1 MKKIDFKWKTIK
13 DVDVAGKRILLR
25 ADYNVPLKDGEILDD
40 FRVEASLPTLKYL
53 IERGAKIVIISHLGR
68 PKSPADIQFSLAP
81 IAENLSEKLGKKVK
95 FAKDCIGEDV
105 ANLTAKMGSGDVVML
120 ENLRFHPEEKADDR
134 EFAKNLAK
142 DTHAN
147 LFVQEG
153 FGVVHRAHAS
163 THAITEFLP
172 SVAGFLLKKEY
183 VEIKSATDD
192 PNRPLTALMGG
203 AKISDKIPLVRKFVE
218 IADNV
223 VIGGAM
229 ANNFL
234 KFNGKNVAKSLV
246 ENDVDEIIKEIMV
259 AVREKWGENYN
270 DHFILP
276 TDVAIA
282 TDGDFHSQRVEVDL
296 AGNPLYGEAAIFDLG
311 AKTIAKINDKIR
323 ESGTVIWNGDLGID
337 NVPQFSVASIAAA
350 ESMTK
355 TRIISVVGG
364 GDTADFARHWDKLRG
379 GSFTHVSTGGGAS
392 LELMAGEKLPGIY
405 ALMRK

>member
-337 NVPQFSVASIAAA
+337 NVPQFSVA
-350 ESMTK
+350 
-355 TRIISVVGG
+355 
-364 GDTADFARHWDKLRG
+364 
-379 GSFTHVSTGGGAS
+379 
-392 LELMAGEKLPGIY
+392 
-405 ALMRK
+405 

>member
-13 DVDVAGKRILLR
+13 DVDVAGERILLR

-282 TDGDFHSQRVEVDL
+282 TDGDFHSPRVEVDL
-296 AGNPLYGEAAIFDLG
+296 AENPLYGEAAIFDLG
-311 AKTIAKINDKIR
+311 EKTIAKIDDKIR

-337 NVPQFSVASIAAA
+337 NVPQFSMASIAAA
-350 ESMTK
+350 ENMTK

>member
-337 NVPQFSVASIAAA
+337 NVPQFSMASIAAA
-350 ESMTK
+350 ENMTK

>member
-282 TDGDFHSQRVEVDL
+282 TDGDFHSPRVEVDL
-296 AGNPLYGEAAIFDLG
+296 AENPLYGEAAIFDLG
-311 AKTIAKINDKIR
+311 EKTIAKIDDKIR

-337 NVPQFSVASIAAA
+337 NVPQFSTASIAAA
-350 ESMTK
+350 ENMTK

>member
-282 TDGDFHSQRVEVDL
+282 TDGDFHSPRVEVDL
-296 AGNPLYGEAAIFDLG
+296 AENPLYGEAAIFDLG

-337 NVPQFSVASIAAA
+337 NVPQFSMASIAAA
-350 ESMTK
+350 ENMTK

>member
-246 ENDVDEIIKEIMV
+246 ENDVDAIIKEIMV

-337 NVPQFSVASIAAA
+337 NAPQFSMASIAAA
-350 ESMTK
+350 ENMTK

>member
-282 TDGDFHSQRVEVDL
+282 TDGDFHSPRVEVDL
-296 AGNPLYGEAAIFDLG
+296 AENPLYGEAAIFDLG
-311 AKTIAKINDKIR
+311 EKTIAKIDDKIR

-337 NVPQFSVASIAAA
+337 NVPQFSVASIATA

>member
-282 TDGDFHSQRVEVDL
+282 TDGDFHSPRVEVDL

-337 NVPQFSVASIAAA
+337 NVPQFSMASIAAA
-350 ESMTK
+350 ENMTK

>member
-40 FRVEASLPTLKYL
+40 FRVEASLLTLKYL

-337 NVPQFSVASIAAA
+337 NAPQFSMASIAAA
-350 ESMTK
+350 ENMTK

>member
-282 TDGDFHSQRVEVDL
+282 TDGDFHSPRVEVDL
-296 AGNPLYGEAAIFDLG
+296 AENPLYGEAAIFDLG
-311 AKTIAKINDKIR
+311 EKTIAKINDKIR

-337 NVPQFSVASIAAA
+337 NVPQFSMASIAAA
-350 ESMTK
+350 ENMTK

>member
-282 TDGDFHSQRVEVDL
+282 TDGDFHSPRVEVDL
-296 AGNPLYGEAAIFDLG
+296 AENPLYGEAAIFDLG
-311 AKTIAKINDKIR
+311 EKTIAKIDDKIR

-337 NVPQFSVASIAAA
+337 NVPQFSVASIATA
-350 ESMTK
+350 ENMTK